1 MDLHAIHTAVMGMAL
16 SMPRILGALTIV
28 PLFGRSN
35 LGGFNRAAV
44 AAAFT
49 VPLLP
54 LVFAQS
60 ATAGDPGGWIL
71 ALIAKEA
78 MLGFL
83 IGFIVALPFWA
94 AEALGF
100 IIDNQRGATSASGN
114 NPATG
119 DEATPLAILTYQAY
133 SILFLLLGGVE
144 LFLTLIYQSYVIWP
158 TTAWLPQFGKDMP
171 IYYLGLL
178 DEMMKMSVLL
188 AAPAMITMLLAELAL
203 ACVSLFA
210 PQLQVFF
217 LAMPIKSGIA
227 MFVLAIYFVTL
238 LDFMTPSIDG
248 LKDLLPTLH
257 RVLV

>member
-1 MDLHAIHTAVMGMAL
+1 MDMHAIHTAVMGMAL

-54 LVFAQS
+54 LVFAQNT
-60 ATAGDPGGWIL
+60 TADAPGGWIL

-100 IIDNQRGATSASGN
+100 IIDNQRGASSASGS

-257 RVLV
+257 KVLV

>member
-1 MDLHAIHTAVMGMAL
+1 MDAHAIHTAIMGMTL
-16 SMPRILGALTIV
+16 SMPRILGALTII
-28 PLFGRSN
+28 PMFGRSN

-54 LVFAQS
+54 LVFAQN
-60 ATAGDPGGWIL
+60 TAASDPGGWIL
-71 ALIAKEA
+71 LLIVKEA
-78 MLGFL
+78 LLGSC
-83 IGFIVALPFWA
+83 IGFVVALPFWA

-100 IIDNQRGATSASGN
+100 IIDNQRGATSASGT

-133 SILFLLLGGVE
+133 SILFLLLGGVQ
-144 LFLTLIYQSYVIWP
+144 LFLTLMYQSYVVWP
-158 TTAWLPQFGKDMP
+158 ITDWLPQFNEDMP
-171 IYYLGLL
+171 VYYLALL
-178 DEMMKMSVLL
+178 DDLMRLAVLL

-227 MFVLAIYFVTL
+227 MFVLAISCGILFDQMAPAVN
-238 LDFMTPSIDG
+238 S
-248 LKDLLPTLH
+248 LKDLLPTLQK
-257 RVLV
+257 VLT